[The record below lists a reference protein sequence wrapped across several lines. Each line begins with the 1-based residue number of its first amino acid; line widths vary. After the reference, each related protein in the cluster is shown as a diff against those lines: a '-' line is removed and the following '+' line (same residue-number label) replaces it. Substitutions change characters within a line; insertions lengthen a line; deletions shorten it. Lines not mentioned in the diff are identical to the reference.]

1 MSRIL
6 IIAEAGVNHNGKLA
20 LAKRLADAALTAGA
34 DYVKFQTFEPTQ
46 LVSRFA
52 QKAEY
57 QKQTTGVGESQLN
70 MLEKLA
76 LSREEFVLLKQY
88 CGEIGVGFL
97 STPFDLASIDFLLEL
112 GVPFWKVP
120 SGEVTNLPYLRKI
133 AKTGLPVVLS
143 SGMCDL
149 DEVASALAVLRADG
163 AGEISL
169 LHCNTEYP
177 TPYADVNLNAM
188 ATMRT
193 RFHLSVGYSDHSL
206 GIAVPIAAAALGASI
221 IEKHFTLDQSMEGP
235 DHRASLS
242 PAELT
247 EMVRDIRAVEAALG
261 SDEKAC
267 SPSERKNRDVARKSI
282 VAARDIRKGE
292 RFSEENLTTKRPGSG
307 ISPMRWDEV
316 LDQTASR
323 DYAADELIEL

>member
-1 MSRIL
+1 MSRVL
-6 IIAEAGVNHNGKLA
+6 IIAEAGVNHNGEFA
-20 LAKRLADAALTAGA
+20 LAKRLADAALFAGA
-34 DYVKFQTFEPTQ
+34 DYVKFQTFEPTL

-52 QKAEY
+52 EKADY
-57 QKQTTGVGESQLN
+57 QKQTTGAGESQLN
-70 MLEKLA
+70 MLKKLA
-76 LSREEFVLLKQY
+76 LSREEFVSLKQY
-88 CGEIGVGFL
+88 CNEIGVGFL

-133 AKTGLPVVLS
+133 AQSGLPIVLS

-149 DEVASALAVLRADG
+149 DEIDAALCALRAYG
-163 AGEISL
+163 ATEISL

-177 TPYADVNLNAM
+177 TPYADVNLHAM
-188 ATMRT
+188 AGMRA
-193 RFHLSVGYSDHSL
+193 RFQLPVGYSDHSL

-242 PAELT
+242 PEELH
-247 EMVRDIRAVEAALG
+247 EMVRGIRAVEAALG
-261 SDEKAC
+261 SNEKAC
-267 SPSERKNRDVARKSI
+267 SPSERKNREVARKSI
-282 VAARDIRKGE
+282 VAACEIHKGE
-292 RFSEENLTTKRPGSG
+292 RLTEENLTTKRPGNG

-316 LDQTASR
+316 RGQIASR
-323 DYAADELIEL
+323 DFAADELIEL